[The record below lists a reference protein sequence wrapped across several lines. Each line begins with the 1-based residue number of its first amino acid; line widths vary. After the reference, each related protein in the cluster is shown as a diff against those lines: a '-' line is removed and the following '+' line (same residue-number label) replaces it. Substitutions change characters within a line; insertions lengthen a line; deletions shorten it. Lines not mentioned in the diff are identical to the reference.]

1 MNTQAQPV
9 QATEKPRLAIP
20 QQLWI
25 VAGVAFAAAAFM
37 VFVGFGLLHGVVAN
51 PGDPY
56 HYKEIALYFTEHG
69 FDKLTRRA
77 AMLYPHVLW
86 LIFEL
91 GGGNFVIQLMHV
103 AFHVATCCLV
113 FSIGQRL
120 FNTRTGFLAGLFTAI
135 HPMLLRYVGDFHT
148 ETMLTFMCITTV
160 WLSIRF
166 YDRPTLLNGLLF
178 GGVGMLA
185 VLTKGVLLP
194 FLVFYS
200 GYALFRVL
208 RKKDMQALVPVL
220 AIGVAAAVVWTP
232 WVYRNYQVSGRFVPF
247 TPGTPDAFLRGYIF
261 TRVEFITL
269 QKPPYIDAEN
279 ESNALFRRIA
289 KENGTTWELDEVVDD
304 DNNRVYMNQYIKD
317 HPFLTIRKCVVGLFT
332 FWYEMTNFKNSL
344 VPFTLAIVN
353 WVLAFM
359 GFKRA
364 REEKRPVW
372 LLLLPILSLNL
383 IVAALVPLGR
393 YSVPI
398 LPCLAILAA
407 FGVDTLLLRR
417 AAILA
422 GKGQAASAPAT

>member
-1 MNTQAQPV
+1 
-9 QATEKPRLAIP
+9 
-20 QQLWI
+20 
-25 VAGVAFAAAAFM
+25 M
-37 VFVGFGLLHGVVAN
+37 VFLGFGLLQGVVAN

-56 HYKEIALYFTEHG
+56 HYKEIALHFTEHG

-86 LIFEL
+86 LIYEL
-91 GGGNFVIQLMHV
+91 GGGDFVIQLLHV

-113 FSIGQRL
+113 FSMGQRI
-120 FNTRTGFLAGLFTAI
+120 FNTRTAFFAGLATAV

-148 ETMLTFMCITTV
+148 ETMLAFMCILTV

-166 YDRPTLLNGLLF
+166 YDRPSIPNGLLL

-185 VLTKGVLLP
+185 VLTKGVVLP

-200 GYALFRVL
+200 AYALFRVL
-208 RKKDMQALVPVL
+208 RKKDVKALLPVL
-220 AIGVAAAVVWTP
+220 AIGVAASVVWAP

-247 TPGTPDAFLRGYIF
+247 TPGTPDAFIRGYIF
-261 TRVEFITL
+261 TRVEFATL
-269 QKPPYIDAEN
+269 QRPPFIDAEN
-279 ESNALFRRIA
+279 ESNELFRRIA
-289 KENGTTWELDEVVDD
+289 RENGTTWELDEVVDD
-304 DNNRVYMNQYIKD
+304 DNNRRYMNQYIKD
-317 HPFLTIRKCVVGLFT
+317 HPFLTIRKFLVGLFT
-332 FWYEMTNFKNSL
+332 FWYEMTSFKNSL
-344 VPFTLAIVN
+344 VPFVLAIVG

-364 REEKRPVW
+364 RQERRPVW

-383 IVAALVPLGR
+383 VVAALVPLGR

-417 AAILA
+417 KGRTASDSALA
-422 GKGQAASAPAT
+422 K